1 LIIEENKVEITW
13 DAMPTVLINPAQMI
27 HVFQNLITN
36 AIKFRNNENPRIHI
50 SADLEKDHW
59 IFGVSDNGIGIDP
72 HYHKRIF
79 EVFQRL
85 LEGMNMMVQ
94 EWDCSWQKKI
104 IERHKGHIWVES
116 EEGKG
121 STFYF
126 TLPIKNSVT

>member
-1 LIIEENKVEITW
+1 MKT
-13 DAMPTVLINPAQMI
+13 
-27 HVFQNLITN
+27 
-36 AIKFRNNENPRIHI
+36 PRIHI
-50 SADLEKDHW
+50 SVKLERDQW

-85 LEGMNMMVQ
+85 HRRDEYDGTGMGLFLT
-94 EWDCSWQKKI
+94 KKI
-104 IERHKGHIWVES
+104 IEGHNGHIWVES

-126 TLPIKNSVT
+126 TLPVENNIYLIILYNFINTIYYIYFIN